1 MAGEPRQFGSY
12 RLLRRLGVGGMAETF
27 EAVRIGTGGFEQRV
41 CLKRVLPAYGEDPE
55 FTARFR
61 REAQLAAGLRHSNI
75 VGVTDFGEV
84 GQVSYLALELVDG
97 VDLRSLLKSIPEH
110 RLDPDM
116 VAWIGLDLAYAL
128 EHAHGSVVH
137 RDVSPSNVLIS
148 RTGDAKLADF
158 GIAKAI
164 EGAVMTEGRS
174 VQGKV
179 PYMSPERI
187 RGRPVDARSDLFS
200 LGVVLFEAAAGVRP
214 FQGAHDVVTMQQ
226 VVDDQRADLR
236 EVAPDLPDALCECIE
251 GLLETDPAKRTQT
264 ASALVEALSVF
275 EPQASARRRLAS
287 MVETQRGGP
296 ETRMHVRARRDE
308 RDTEMSPAHELPT
321 GVVGAG
327 AQQEGRESL
336 GGSRHRTTS
345 RWLLGALFLLAIAVG
360 ASALRAPSGDVDE
373 TTIEASTKGSELG
386 EGNRA
391 PVPKSPAAPPGERDD
406 AAVSSDAG
414 AEASGRKVEAEA
426 LAGNVEAEG
435 SSPEVEKEAAPREAA
450 PKRPR
455 PASPAARSGPGW
467 VQVVV
472 QPWGNVWI
480 DGVWMGRAPVTAK
493 VTEGRH
499 VVEVGRER
507 PSKKRVVRVQS
518 GARKKLELELGDLL
532 SD

>member
-41 CLKRVLPAYGEDPE
+41 CLKRVLPAYGDDPE

-84 GQVSYLALELVDG
+84 GRVSYLALELVDG
-97 VDLRSLLKSIPEH
+97 VDLRSLLKSVPEH

-128 EHAHGSVVH
+128 EHAHGSVIH

-148 RTGDAKLADF
+148 RTGEVKLADF

-164 EGAVMTEGRS
+164 EGAAVTDSRS

-179 PYMSPERI
+179 PYMSPEQI
-187 RGRPVDARSDLFS
+187 RGRPLDARSDLFS

-226 VVDDQRADLR
+226 VVDNRRADLA
-236 EVAPDLPDALCECIE
+236 EVAPELPDALRRCIE
-251 GLLETDPAKRTQT
+251 GLLETDPAERTQT
-264 ASALVEALSVF
+264 AAAVVEALSVL
-275 EPQASARRRLAS
+275 EPQSNARRRLAA
-287 MVETQRGGP
+287 MVEAQRGGP

-308 RDTEMSPAHELPT
+308 RDTEMSPADALPM
-321 GVVGAG
+321 GAVGAS
-327 AQQEGRESL
+327 AEQVRQASLVGR
-336 GGSRHRTTS
+336 RRRTTS

-360 ASALRAPSGDVDE
+360 AAWLRAPSGRVDK
-373 TTIEASTKGSELG
+373 TSIEASTTAREPSDGS
-386 EGNRA
+386 RV
-391 PVPKSPAAPPGERDD
+391 PVPKAPTAPPRTLD
-406 AAVSSDAG
+406 AAS
-414 AEASGRKVEAEA
+414 ASGEAKKEAPSLKVDAEPSGRGA
-426 LAGNVEAEG
+426 
-435 SSPEVEKEAAPREAA
+435 EKEARA
-450 PKRPR
+450 KRRR
-455 PASPAARSGPGW
+455 PAAPAARSGPGW

-493 VTEGRH
+493 VAEGRH
-499 VVEVGRER
+499 VIEVGRER
-507 PSKKRVVRVQS
+507 PSKKRVVRVEA
-518 GARKKLELELGDLL
+518 GDRKKLELELGDLL
-532 SD
+532 GD